1 MNLKIYTVIFHQIRI
16 NKSTTISKT
25 SKSLIINEEIE
36 KKVLTSK
43 ILKKSIT
50 GYKFIKK
57 NKSNHQL
64 LWSIAG
70 IIIALITWQISNS
83 NYISIYGSILLITI
97 SLFLYFDHLLQREKI
112 IVTIFLNGNTIEFQT
127 DNNEIDLIEEFF
139 KKIN

>member
-1 MNLKIYTVIFHQIRI
+1 MTSKNQIRI

-36 KKVLTSK
+36 KKVLSSK

-50 GYKFIKK
+50 GYKFFKK

-70 IIIALITWQISNS
+70 IIIALITWQISSS
-83 NYISIYGSILLITI
+83 NYISIYGSILLVTI
-97 SLFLYFDHLLQREKI
+97 SLFLYFDHVLQREKI
-112 IVTIFLNGNTIEFQT
+112 MVTIFLNGNTIEFQT
-127 DNNEIDLIEEFF
+127 DNNEIDSVEEFF

>member
-1 MNLKIYTVIFHQIRI
+1 MTSQNQIRI

>member
-1 MNLKIYTVIFHQIRI
+1 MTSQNQIRI
-16 NKSTTISKT
+16 NKSTTIYKT

-70 IIIALITWQISNS
+70 IVIALITWQISSS
-83 NYISIYGSILLITI
+83 NYISIYGSILLVTI
-97 SLFLYFDHLLQREKI
+97 SLFLYFDHVLQREKI
-112 IVTIFLNGNTIEFQT
+112 MVTIFLNGNTVEFQT
-127 DNNEIDLIEEFF
+127 DDNEIDLVEEFF
-139 KKIN
+139 KKVN

>member
-1 MNLKIYTVIFHQIRI
+1 MTSQNQIRI
-16 NKSTTISKT
+16 NKSTTIYKT

-57 NKSNHQL
+57 NKSNQQL

-70 IIIALITWQISNS
+70 IIIALITWQISSS
-83 NYISIYGSILLITI
+83 NYISIYGSILLVTI
-97 SLFLYFDHLLQREKI
+97 SLFLYFDHVLQREKI
-112 IVTIFLNGNTIEFQT
+112 MVMIFLNGNTIEFQT
-127 DNNEIDLIEEFF
+127 DNNEIDLVEEFF

>member
-1 MNLKIYTVIFHQIRI
+1 MTSQNQIRI

-57 NKSNHQL
+57 NKSNQQL

-70 IIIALITWQISNS
+70 IIIALITWQISS
-83 NYISIYGSILLITI
+83 SDYISIYGSILLVTI
-97 SLFLYFDHLLQREKI
+97 SLFLYFDHVLQREKI
-112 IVTIFLNGNTIEFQT
+112 MVMIFLNGNTIEFQT
-127 DNNEIDLIEEFF
+127 DNDEIDLVEEFF

>member
-1 MNLKIYTVIFHQIRI
+1 MTSQNQIRI

-57 NKSNHQL
+57 NKSNQQL

-70 IIIALITWQISNS
+70 IIIALITWQISS
-83 NYISIYGSILLITI
+83 SDYISIYGSILLVTI
-97 SLFLYFDHLLQREKI
+97 SLFLYFDHVLQREKI
-112 IVTIFLNGNTIEFQT
+112 MVTIFLNGNTVEFQT
-127 DNNEIDLIEEFF
+127 DDNEIDLVEEFF

>member
-1 MNLKIYTVIFHQIRI
+1 MTSQNKIRI
-16 NKSTTISKT
+16 NKSTTIYKT

-57 NKSNHQL
+57 NKSNQQL

-83 NYISIYGSILLITI
+83 EYISIYGSILLVII
-97 SLFLYFDHLLQREKI
+97 SLFLYFDHVLQREKI
-112 IVTIFLNGNTIEFQT
+112 MVMIFLNGNTIEFQT
-127 DNNEIDLIEEFF
+127 DNDEIDLVEEFF

>member
-1 MNLKIYTVIFHQIRI
+1 MTSQNQIRI

-57 NKSNHQL
+57 NKSNQQL

-70 IIIALITWQISNS
+70 IIIALITWQISS
-83 NYISIYGSILLITI
+83 SDYISIYGSILLVTI
-97 SLFLYFDHLLQREKI
+97 SLFLYFDHVLQREKI
-112 IVTIFLNGNTIEFQT
+112 MVTIFLNGNTVEFQT
-127 DNNEIDLIEEFF
+127 DNNEIDLVEEFF

>member
-1 MNLKIYTVIFHQIRI
+1 MTSQNQIRI

-57 NKSNHQL
+57 NKSNQQL

-70 IIIALITWQISNS
+70 IIIALITWQISS
-83 NYISIYGSILLITI
+83 SDYISIYGSILLVTI
-97 SLFLYFDHLLQREKI
+97 SLFLYFDHVLQREKI
-112 IVTIFLNGNTIEFQT
+112 MVTVFLNGNTIEFET
-127 DNNEIDLIEEFF
+127 DNNEIDLVEEFF

>member
-1 MNLKIYTVIFHQIRI
+1 MTSQNQIRI

-57 NKSNHQL
+57 NKSHHQL

-70 IIIALITWQISNS
+70 IIIALITWQISSS
-83 NYISIYGSILLITI
+83 NYISIYGSILLVTI
-97 SLFLYFDHLLQREKI
+97 SLFLYFDHVLQREKI
-112 IVTIFLNGNTIEFQT
+112 MVTIFLNGNTIEFQT
-127 DNNEIDLIEEFF
+127 DNNEIDLVEEFF

>member
-1 MNLKIYTVIFHQIRI
+1 MTSQNQIRI

-57 NKSNHQL
+57 NKSNQQL

-70 IIIALITWQISNS
+70 IIIALITWQISS
-83 NYISIYGSILLITI
+83 SDYISIYGSILLVTI
-97 SLFLYFDHLLQREKI
+97 PLFLYFDHVLQREKI
-112 IVTIFLNGNTIEFQT
+112 MVMIFLNGNTIEFQT
-127 DNNEIDLIEEFF
+127 DNNEIDLVEEFF

>member
-1 MNLKIYTVIFHQIRI
+1 MTSQNQIRI

-57 NKSNHQL
+57 NKSNNQL

-70 IIIALITWQISNS
+70 IITALITWQISSS
-83 NYISIYGSILLITI
+83 NYISIYGSILLVII
-97 SLFLYFDHLLQREKI
+97 SLFLYLDHVLQREKI

-127 DNNEIDLIEEFF
+127 DNNEIDLVEEFF

>member
-1 MNLKIYTVIFHQIRI
+1 MTSQNQIRI
-16 NKSTTISKT
+16 NKSTTIYKT

-57 NKSNHQL
+57 NKSNHQQ
-64 LWSIAG
+64 LWSITG
-70 IIIALITWQISNS
+70 IIIALITWQISSS
-83 NYISIYGSILLITI
+83 NYISIYGSILLVTI
-97 SLFLYFDHLLQREKI
+97 SLFLYFDHVLQREKI
-112 IVTIFLNGNTIEFQT
+112 MVMIFLNGNTIDFQT
-127 DNNEIDLIEEFF
+127 DNNVIDLVEEFF

>member
-1 MNLKIYTVIFHQIRI
+1 MTSKNQIRI

-36 KKVLTSK
+36 KKVLSSK

-70 IIIALITWQISNS
+70 IIIALITWQISS
-83 NYISIYGSILLITI
+83 ANYISIYGSILLVTI
-97 SLFLYFDHLLQREKI
+97 SLFLYFDHVLQREKI
-112 IVTIFLNGNTIEFQT
+112 MVTIFLNGNTIEFQT
-127 DNNEIDLIEEFF
+127 DNNEIDSVEEFF

>member
-1 MNLKIYTVIFHQIRI
+1 MTSKNQIRI

-36 KKVLTSK
+36 KKVLSSK

-70 IIIALITWQISNS
+70 IIIALITWQISSS
-83 NYISIYGSILLITI
+83 NYISIYGSILLVII
-97 SLFLYFDHLLQREKI
+97 SLFLYFDHVLQREKI
-112 IVTIFLNGNTIEFQT
+112 MVMIFLNGNTIEFQT
-127 DNNEIDLIEEFF
+127 DNNEIDSVEEFF

>member
-1 MNLKIYTVIFHQIRI
+1 MTSQNQIRI
-16 NKSTTISKT
+16 NKSTTIYKT

-70 IIIALITWQISNS
+70 IIIALITWQISSS
-83 NYISIYGSILLITI
+83 NFISIYGSILLVII
-97 SLFLYFDHLLQREKI
+97 SLFLYFDHVLQREKI
-112 IVTIFLNGNTIEFQT
+112 MVTIFLNGNTIEFQT
-127 DNNEIDLIEEFF
+127 DKHEIDLVEEFF

>member
-1 MNLKIYTVIFHQIRI
+1 MTSKNQIRI

-36 KKVLTSK
+36 KKVLSSK

-70 IIIALITWQISNS
+70 IIIALITWQIASS
-83 NYISIYGSILLITI
+83 NYISIYGSILLVTI
-97 SLFLYFDHLLQREKI
+97 SLFLYFDHVLQREKI
-112 IVTIFLNGNTIEFQT
+112 MVTIFLNGNTIEFQT
-127 DNNEIDLIEEFF
+127 DNNEIDSVEEFF

>member
-1 MNLKIYTVIFHQIRI
+1 MTSQNKIRI
-16 NKSTTISKT
+16 NKSTTIYKT

-57 NKSNHQL
+57 NKSNYQL

-70 IIIALITWQISNS
+70 IIIALITWQISSS
-83 NYISIYGSILLITI
+83 NYISIYGSILLVTI
-97 SLFLYFDHLLQREKI
+97 SLFLYFDHVLQREKI
-112 IVTIFLNGNTIEFQT
+112 MVTIFLNGNTIEFQT
-127 DNNEIDLIEEFF
+127 DNDEIDLVEEFF

>member
-1 MNLKIYTVIFHQIRI
+1 MTSQNQIRI

-57 NKSNHQL
+57 NKSNQQL

-70 IIIALITWQISNS
+70 IIIALITWQISS
-83 NYISIYGSILLITI
+83 SDYISIYGSILLVII
-97 SLFLYFDHLLQREKI
+97 SLFLYFDHVLQREKI
-112 IVTIFLNGNTIEFQT
+112 MVMIFLNGNTIEFQT
-127 DNNEIDLIEEFF
+127 DNDEIDLVEEFF

>member
-1 MNLKIYTVIFHQIRI
+1 MTSKNQIRI

-70 IIIALITWQISNS
+70 VIIALITWQISSS
-83 NYISIYGSILLITI
+83 NYISIYGSILLVTI
-97 SLFLYFDHLLQREKI
+97 SLFLYFDHVLQREKI
-112 IVTIFLNGNTIEFQT
+112 MVTIFLNGNTIEFQT
-127 DNNEIDLIEEFF
+127 DNNEIDSVEEFF

>member
-1 MNLKIYTVIFHQIRI
+1 MTSQNQIRI
-16 NKSTTISKT
+16 NKSTTIYKT

-57 NKSNHQL
+57 NKSNYQL

-70 IIIALITWQISNS
+70 IIIALITWQISSS
-83 NYISIYGSILLITI
+83 NYISIYGSILLVTI
-97 SLFLYFDHLLQREKI
+97 SLFLYFDHVLQREKI
-112 IVTIFLNGNTIEFQT
+112 MVTIFLNGNTVEFQT
-127 DNNEIDLIEEFF
+127 DNNEIDLVEEFF

>member
-1 MNLKIYTVIFHQIRI
+1 MTSQNQIRI

-64 LWSIAG
+64 LWSITG
-70 IIIALITWQISNS
+70 IIIALITWQISSS
-83 NYISIYGSILLITI
+83 NYISIYGSILLVTI
-97 SLFLYFDHLLQREKI
+97 SLFLYFDHVLQREKI
-112 IVTIFLNGNTIEFQT
+112 MVTVFLNGNTIEFET
-127 DNNEIDLIEEFF
+127 DNNEIDLVEEFF

>member
-1 MNLKIYTVIFHQIRI
+1 MTSKNQIRI

-36 KKVLTSK
+36 KKVLSSK

-70 IIIALITWQISNS
+70 IIIALITWQISS
-83 NYISIYGSILLITI
+83 SDYISIYGSILLVII
-97 SLFLYFDHLLQREKI
+97 SLFLYFDHVLQREKI
-112 IVTIFLNGNTIEFQT
+112 MVMIFLNGNTIEFQT
-127 DNNEIDLIEEFF
+127 DNNEIDSVEEFF

>member
-1 MNLKIYTVIFHQIRI
+1 MTSQNQIRI

-70 IIIALITWQISNS
+70 IIIALITWQISSS
-83 NYISIYGSILLITI
+83 NYISIYGSILLVII
-97 SLFLYFDHLLQREKI
+97 SLFLYFDHVLQREKI
-112 IVTIFLNGNTIEFQT
+112 MVMIFLNGNTIEFQT
-127 DNNEIDLIEEFF
+127 DNNEIDLVEEFF

>member
-1 MNLKIYTVIFHQIRI
+1 MTSKNQIRI

-36 KKVLTSK
+36 KKVLSSK

-64 LWSIAG
+64 I
-70 IIIALITWQISNS
+70 
-83 NYISIYGSILLITI
+83 
-97 SLFLYFDHLLQREKI
+97 
-112 IVTIFLNGNTIEFQT
+112 
-127 DNNEIDLIEEFF
+127 
-139 KKIN
+139 

>member
-1 MNLKIYTVIFHQIRI
+1 MTSKNQIRI
-16 NKSTTISKT
+16 NKHTTISKT

-70 IIIALITWQISNS
+70 IIIALITWQISSS
-83 NYISIYGSILLITI
+83 NYISIYGSILLVTI
-97 SLFLYFDHLLQREKI
+97 SLFLYFDHVLQREKI
-112 IVTIFLNGNTIEFQT
+112 MVTIFLNGNTIEFQT
-127 DNNEIDLIEEFF
+127 DNNEIDLVEEFF